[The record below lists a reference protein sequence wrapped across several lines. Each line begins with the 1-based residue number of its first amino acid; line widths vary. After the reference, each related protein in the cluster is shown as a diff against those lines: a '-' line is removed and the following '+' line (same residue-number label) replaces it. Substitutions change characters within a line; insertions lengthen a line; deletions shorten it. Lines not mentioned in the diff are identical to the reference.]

1 MFDETPTEPI
11 TTQQRQISEELM
23 ASMTSKIETALDA
36 DKVEVKD
43 VFGNYQHVSIT
54 VVSAMFADKKTVQRQ
69 RMVYKVRLGSAV
81 RQLRKVHMCDLQHT
95 PNLQQPTF
103 TKLCRRSGKS
113 SKTQSMQLMR

>member
-69 RMVYKVRLGSAV
+69 RMVYKVRLG
-81 RQLRKVHMCDLQHT
+81 
-95 PNLQQPTF
+95 
-103 TKLCRRSGKS
+103 
-113 SKTQSMQLMR
+113 